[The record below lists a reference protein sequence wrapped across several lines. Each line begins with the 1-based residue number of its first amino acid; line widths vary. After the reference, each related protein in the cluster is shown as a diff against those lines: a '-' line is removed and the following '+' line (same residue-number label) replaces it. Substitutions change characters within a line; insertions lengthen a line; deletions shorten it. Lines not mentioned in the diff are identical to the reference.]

1 MLKEETV
8 TGANARR
15 VINGEA
21 PVTECRGED
30 EVSREKELTRAYFQ
44 LSLVDHYSMK
54 EGALV
59 TRVLDE
65 ELRTNYKEAMESFLV
80 DHAAAPSQEAKE
92 AAASAKEVKE
102 AKEAAVS
109 AKEVKEAKE
118 AAASAKE
125 VKEAKEA
132 KEAAASAKEA
142 KEAREMEK
150 MLASFTVR
158 DRKRVLDKYSVL
170 LYNHSLEKI
179 NVEEVLDRLKEKQ

>member
-44 LSLVDHYSMK
+44 LSLVDHYSRK

-92 AAASAKEVKE
+92 AAAS
-102 AKEAAVS
+102 
-109 AKEVKEAKE
+109 
-118 AAASAKE
+118 
-125 VKEAKEA
+125 AKEA

-179 NVEEVLDRLKEKQ
+179 NVEEVMDRLKEKQ

>member
-92 AAASAKEVKE
+92 AAASAKE
-102 AKEAAVS
+102 
-109 AKEVKEAKE
+109 AKE

-125 VKEAKEA
+125 AKEAAASAKEA

>member
-65 ELRTNYKEAMESFLV
+65 ELRTNYKEAKESFLV

-92 AAASAKEVKE
+92 AAAS
-102 AKEAAVS
+102 
-109 AKEVKEAKE
+109 
-118 AAASAKE
+118 
-125 VKEAKEA
+125 AKEA

>member
-1 MLKEETV
+1 M
-8 TGANARR
+8 GANARR

-65 ELRTNYKEAMESFLV
+65 ELSTNYKEAIESFLV

-92 AAASAKEVKE
+92 AAASAKE
-102 AKEAAVS
+102 
-109 AKEVKEAKE
+109 AKE
-118 AAASAKE
+118 AAAS
-125 VKEAKEA
+125 AKEA

>member
-92 AAASAKEVKE
+92 AAASAKE
-102 AKEAAVS
+102 
-109 AKEVKEAKE
+109 
-118 AAASAKE
+118 
-125 VKEAKEA
+125 A

-179 NVEEVLDRLKEKQ
+179 NVEEVLDRLKEKNRVGCLCQKTWM

>member
-92 AAASAKEVKE
+92 AAASAKE
-102 AKEAAVS
+102 
-109 AKEVKEAKE
+109 AKE
-118 AAASAKE
+118 AAAS
-125 VKEAKEA
+125 AKEA

>member
-92 AAASAKEVKE
+92 
-102 AKEAAVS
+102 
-109 AKEVKEAKE
+109 VKEAKE

-132 KEAAASAKEA
+132 AASAKEA
-142 KEAREMEK
+142 KEARELEK

>member
-21 PVTECRGED
+21 PVTESRGED

-65 ELRTNYKEAMESFLV
+65 ELSTNYKEAIESFLV
-80 DHAAAPSQEAKE
+80 DHAAAPSQ
-92 AAASAKEVKE
+92 
-102 AKEAAVS
+102 
-109 AKEVKEAKE
+109 
-118 AAASAKE
+118 
-125 VKEAKEA
+125 EA

>member
-80 DHAAAPSQEAKE
+80 DYAAAPSQEAKE
-92 AAASAKEVKE
+92 AAASAKE
-102 AKEAAVS
+102 
-109 AKEVKEAKE
+109 
-118 AAASAKE
+118 
-125 VKEAKEA
+125 
-132 KEAAASAKEA
+132 A
-142 KEAREMEK
+142 KEARELEK

>member
-92 AAASAKEVKE
+92 AAASAKE
-102 AKEAAVS
+102 
-109 AKEVKEAKE
+109 
-118 AAASAKE
+118 AAAS
-125 VKEAKEA
+125 AKEA

>member
-80 DHAAAPSQEAKE
+80 DHAAAPSQA
-92 AAASAKEVKE
+92 
-102 AKEAAVS
+102 
-109 AKEVKEAKE
+109 AKE

-150 MLASFTVR
+150 MLAAFTVR

>member
-102 AKEAAVS
+102 AKEAA
-109 AKEVKEAKE
+109 
-118 AAASAKE
+118 
-125 VKEAKEA
+125 
-132 KEAAASAKEA
+132 ASAKEA

>member
-65 ELRTNYKEAMESFLV
+65 ELSTNYKEAIESFLV

-92 AAASAKEVKE
+92 AAASAKE
-102 AKEAAVS
+102 
-109 AKEVKEAKE
+109 AKE
-118 AAASAKE
+118 AAAS
-125 VKEAKEA
+125 AKEA

>member
-80 DHAAAPSQEAKE
+80 DHATAPSQEAKE
-92 AAASAKEVKE
+92 AAASAKE
-102 AKEAAVS
+102 
-109 AKEVKEAKE
+109 AKE
-118 AAASAKE
+118 AAAS
-125 VKEAKEA
+125 A

>member
-65 ELRTNYKEAMESFLV
+65 ELCTNYREAMESFLV
-80 DHAAAPSQEAKE
+80 DHATAPSQ
-92 AAASAKEVKE
+92 
-102 AKEAAVS
+102 
-109 AKEVKEAKE
+109 
-118 AAASAKE
+118 
-125 VKEAKEA
+125 EA

>member
-1 MLKEETV
+1 M

-92 AAASAKEVKE
+92 AAASAKE
-102 AKEAAVS
+102 A
-109 AKEVKEAKE
+109 KEAKE

-125 VKEAKEA
+125 AKED

>member
-65 ELRTNYKEAMESFLV
+65 ELCTNYKEAMESFLV
-80 DHAAAPSQEAKE
+80 DHATAPSQ
-92 AAASAKEVKE
+92 
-102 AKEAAVS
+102 
-109 AKEVKEAKE
+109 EAKE

>member
-92 AAASAKEVKE
+92 AAASAKE
-102 AKEAAVS
+102 
-109 AKEVKEAKE
+109 
-118 AAASAKE
+118 
-125 VKEAKEA
+125 
-132 KEAAASAKEA
+132 A
-142 KEAREMEK
+142 KEARELEK

>member
-65 ELRTNYKEAMESFLV
+65 ELCTNYKEAMESFLV
-80 DHAAAPSQEAKE
+80 DHATAPSQ
-92 AAASAKEVKE
+92 
-102 AKEAAVS
+102 
-109 AKEVKEAKE
+109 
-118 AAASAKE
+118 
-125 VKEAKEA
+125 EA

>member
-92 AAASAKEVKE
+92 AAASAKE
-102 AKEAAVS
+102 AKEAAAS
-109 AKEVKEAKE
+109 AKEAKE

-125 VKEAKEA
+125 AKED

>member
-92 AAASAKEVKE
+92 AAASAKE
-102 AKEAAVS
+102 AKEAAAS
-109 AKEVKEAKE
+109 AKEAKEAKE

-125 VKEAKEA
+125 AKED

>member
-92 AAASAKEVKE
+92 AAASAKE
-102 AKEAAVS
+102 
-109 AKEVKEAKE
+109 
-118 AAASAKE
+118 
-125 VKEAKEA
+125 
-132 KEAAASAKEA
+132 AAASAKEA

>member
-92 AAASAKEVKE
+92 AAASAKE
-102 AKEAAVS
+102 
-109 AKEVKEAKE
+109 
-118 AAASAKE
+118 
-125 VKEAKEA
+125 
-132 KEAAASAKEA
+132 A

>member
-65 ELRTNYKEAMESFLV
+65 ELSTNYKEAIESFLV

-92 AAASAKEVKE
+92 AAASAKE
-102 AKEAAVS
+102 
-109 AKEVKEAKE
+109 AKE

-125 VKEAKEA
+125 AKEAAASAKEA

>member
-1 MLKEETV
+1 M

-92 AAASAKEVKE
+92 AAASAKE
-102 AKEAAVS
+102 AKEAAAS
-109 AKEVKEAKE
+109 AKEAKE

-125 VKEAKEA
+125 AKED

>member
-21 PVTECRGED
+21 PVTESRGED

-80 DHAAAPSQEAKE
+80 DHAAAQSQEAKE
-92 AAASAKEVKE
+92 AASTTG
-102 AKEAAVS
+102 
-109 AKEVKEAKE
+109 
-118 AAASAKE
+118 
-125 VKEAKEA
+125 AKEA
-132 KEAAASAKEA
+132 KEAASTTGAKEA
-142 KEAREMEK
+142 KEARELEK

>member
-15 VINGEA
+15 VMNGEA
-21 PVTECRGED
+21 PVEESRGED
-30 EVSREKELTRAYFQ
+30 EVTREKDLTQAYFQ
-44 LSLVDHYSMK
+44 LSLVDHYSIK

-59 TRVLDE
+59 GRVLDE
-65 ELRTNYKEAMESFLV
+65 ELRTNYKEAMESFLT
-80 DHAAAPSQEAKE
+80 DHAASKE
-92 AAASAKEVKE
+92 PKEPKE
-102 AKEAAVS
+102 SKES
-109 AKEVKEAKE
+109 
-118 AAASAKE
+118 
-125 VKEAKEA
+125 
-132 KEAAASAKEA
+132 
-142 KEAREMEK
+142 RELEK

>member
-92 AAASAKEVKE
+92 AAASAKE
-102 AKEAAVS
+102 
-109 AKEVKEAKE
+109 AKE

-125 VKEAKEA
+125 AKEA
-132 KEAAASAKEA
+132 EKAAASAKEA

>member
-44 LSLVDHYSMK
+44 LSLVDHYSRK

-92 AAASAKEVKE
+92 AAASAKE
-102 AKEAAVS
+102 
-109 AKEVKEAKE
+109 AKE
-118 AAASAKE
+118 AAAS
-125 VKEAKEA
+125 AKEA

-179 NVEEVLDRLKEKQ
+179 NVEEVMDRLKEKQ

>member
-21 PVTECRGED
+21 PVTESRGED

-65 ELRTNYKEAMESFLV
+65 ELSTNYKEAIESFLV

-92 AAASAKEVKE
+92 AAAS
-102 AKEAAVS
+102 
-109 AKEVKEAKE
+109 
-118 AAASAKE
+118 
-125 VKEAKEA
+125 AKEA

>member
-92 AAASAKEVKE
+92 V
-102 AKEAAVS
+102 
-109 AKEVKEAKE
+109 
-118 AAASAKE
+118 
-125 VKEAKEA
+125 KEA

-150 MLASFTVR
+150 
-158 DRKRVLDKYSVL
+158 KRVLDKYSVL

>member
-15 VINGEA
+15 VIDGEA

-102 AKEAAVS
+102 AKEAA
-109 AKEVKEAKE
+109 
-118 AAASAKE
+118 AS
-125 VKEAKEA
+125 A

>member
-30 EVSREKELTRAYFQ
+30 EVSREKELTQAYFQ

-80 DHAAAPSQEAKE
+80 DHAAAPSQDATEATG
-92 AAASAKEVKE
+92 ATGTTGTKE
-102 AKEAAVS
+102 AKES
-109 AKEVKEAKE
+109 
-118 AAASAKE
+118 
-125 VKEAKEA
+125 
-132 KEAAASAKEA
+132 AASAKEA
-142 KEAREMEK
+142 KEARELEK